1 MRFLPVSLDT
11 ILVELA
17 GLDETLALFASLEAV
32 PVAGIVETVPAART
46 LMVRFRPER
55 LTAEALAASLATRDL
70 SAKARD
76 GALSSAEQEELDRYE
91 RVDHMLALLKSK
103 ARRSVKERKVKAR

>member
-32 PVAGIVETVPAART
+32 PVAGIVEMVPAART
-46 LMVRFRPER
+46 LNTSVPCQG
-55 LTAEALAASLATRDL
+55 LLPLSLLVQPLIAAT
-70 SAKARD
+70 SA
-76 GALSSAEQEELDRYE
+76 
-91 RVDHMLALLKSK
+91 RVTPSPGSCA
-103 ARRSVKERKVKAR
+103 